1 MDLGIAN
8 RVAFVAA
15 STSGLGRGAALAL
28 GAEGV
33 KVCVTGRTRERCQPV
48 VDEIRASGGTA
59 IAAPMDV
66 EDAQTVESA
75 LATCVKELGAI
86 DILVLNG
93 PGPKPGLPSAVSG
106 EDVEGAV
113 RRLLTPHVQMVG
125 TTLPGMRERGWGRI
139 IAIGSTAVITPS
151 EQLVLSTLGR
161 QALAGYLKALATEV
175 GPDGVTVN
183 LVHPG
188 RIATPRID
196 QLDADQA
203 EREGSTAEA
212 VRAKFENTIPVR
224 RLGKPAEMGAAIA
237 FLASAPAAY
246 ITGTSLRLDG
256 GATPVA

>member
-1 MDLGIAN
+1 M
-8 RVAFVAA
+8 
-15 STSGLGRGAALAL
+15 
-28 GAEGV
+28 
-33 KVCVTGRTRERCQPV
+33 
-48 VDEIRASGGTA
+48 
-59 IAAPMDV
+59 
-66 EDAQTVESA
+66 
-75 LATCVKELGAI
+75 
-86 DILVLNG
+86 
-93 PGPKPGLPSAVSG
+93 
-106 EDVEGAV
+106 
-113 RRLLTPHVQMVG
+113 
-125 TTLPGMRERGWGRI
+125 
-139 IAIGSTAVITPS
+139 
-151 EQLVLSTLGR
+151 GR